1 MTNEGF
7 ISMFRRGIK
16 INVIGDSIAAGA
28 GASDSVKSDEE
39 IITTEKRTYCRR
51 YGEKSWYG
59 LFEKYIKDKF
69 LLIILHIVRYFKEKN
84 KKIILMTG
92 LPSTVQN
99 ESFPNRLY
107 HNEEALIF

>member
-1 MTNEGF
+1 MRLYRRELYIMTNEGF

-69 LLIILHIVRYFKEKN
+69 PFDNLTY
-84 KKIILMTG
+84 
-92 LPSTVQN
+92 S
-99 ESFPNRLY
+99 
-107 HNEEALIF
+107 AIF